1 MSQVPNKYTL
11 VTGKEQRNKFSL
23 PHRHLTTTDFF
34 RPQPVVCRETV
45 PNDKMNVDITSFVR
59 LFPMPFPVFGNI
71 RYYNRV
77 FFVPY
82 RQIMEGFSNFITDTD
97 YATGSTYVRIQSVP
111 WFTNADLCDAF
122 KYNASDP
129 VHLSEPISAGF
140 YLRQYGDYQ
149 YMVDE
154 SGKIVLYTVTGVVK
168 VGFYSDGQ
176 NWYWCFNLQD
186 PLRTAIQNYGHYDHG
201 TASFDDS
208 STPVVIA
215 LTDTVTSESYDF
227 SYTPP
232 SHQGSWLEDEH
243 PAPSIIGDYDHYKFD
258 YEFNGSLYR
267 FTNQGRR
274 FYSLLCSLGY
284 RVDFTNSAGAWTNTQ
299 KLSAGK
305 LLAWTKVMLDWY
317 EPSQYALT
325 SSLATLF
332 SGVLPSSG
340 RHIDSNDL
348 VSISSLQFV
357 CYDRD
362 YFTSAWNNPSAPNV
376 KDSDVVISDSTI
388 ANGPNSSGYYN
399 SASVLRNFEPS
410 NDRGIGS
417 ANGTPSLNGSY
428 LDSQGVLNSHGTLYP
443 GNISWYI
450 LDQLRALTNY
460 TRRHQLSGFRTVD
473 RYLSQYGI
481 KLSDDRVQ
489 RCYYIDGYSYSAD
502 IMDIMSTAD
511 TPQASLGDY
520 AGKGIAYSDAHRS
533 IDFDCDE
540 FGYLIVVSSVVPE
553 VGYVQGIM
561 RENFH
566 LDRFSF
572 FNADFDNLGTQAIRH
587 DELFADNG
595 LMKIDGSGIATS
607 VLTPDS
613 VFGFTPRYMEYKI
626 GYDFLTGDFN
636 VPSRREGMDAYH
648 LFRLFN
654 DGNINPINKAFLY
667 GEQKQYDR
675 IFNNTD
681 DDYDHMYIVHNC
693 HITAYRA
700 MKSASDVYDFEHAP
714 GEVMQ
719 VAANG
724 TQLH

>member
-77 FFVPY
+77 FYVPF

-97 YATGSTYVRIQSVP
+97 YAYGSTFVRIQSVP
-111 WFTNADLCDAF
+111 WFTNADLAYAF
-122 KYNASDP
+122 GYNPSNP
-129 VHLSEPISAGF
+129 VNLSEPIQGDF
-140 YLRQYGDYQ
+140 YWRQSGDYKLL
-149 YMVDE
+149 VDA
-154 SGKIVLYTVTGVVK
+154 SGKVLIFSNGSVNDMCFVMIG
-168 VGFYSDGQ
+168 DE
-176 NWYWCFNLQD
+176 WYML
-186 PLRTAIQNYGHYDHG
+186 P
-201 TASFDDS
+201 
-208 STPVVIA
+208 
-215 LTDTVTSESYDF
+215 TVTSYLYDIVLSF
-227 SYTPP
+227 GVTPSGTVSISSSGSTGTATITDSRLSHTYVFVYDLFTKKGYFDTSSNSEIVP
-232 SHQGSWLEDEH
+232 S
-243 PAPSIIGDYDHYKFD
+243 GDYEKVMFD
-258 YEFNGSLYR
+258 YSYNGKYYR

-274 FYSLLCSLGY
+274 FYSLLTSLGY
-284 RVDFTNSAGAWTNTQ
+284 RVDFTSSGTTFANTQ

-305 LLAWTKVMLDWY
+305 LLAWVKVMLDWY

-325 SSLATLF
+325 SDLATLF
-332 SGVLPSSG
+332 TGGVSSSG
-340 RHIDSNDL
+340 RHITQTDL
-348 VSISSLQFV
+348 FHISALQFV

-376 KDSDVVISDSTI
+376 ADSNVKIDDSSVENYLNSTI
-388 ANGPNSSGYYN
+388 YNRRSSILNFQNNIGSSVGGSSNGSPSLVGANDASLVSTSPNS
-399 SASVLRNFEPS
+399 
-410 NDRGIGS
+410 
-417 ANGTPSLNGSY
+417 
-428 LDSQGVLNSHGTLYP
+428 
-443 GNISWYI
+443 ISWYI

-511 TPQASLGDY
+511 TPQAALGDY

-572 FNADFDNLGTQAIRH
+572 FNSDFDNLGTQAIRH

-636 VPSRREGMDAYH
+636 IPSRREGMDAYH

-654 DGNINPINKAFLY
+654 DGNINPINKSFLY

-714 GEVMQ
+714 GDVMQ

>member
-11 VTGKEQRNKFSL
+11 VTGKEERNKFSL

-122 KYNASDP
+122 KYNVSDP
-129 VHLSEPISAGF
+129 VHLSEPITPGF

-149 YMVDE
+149 YLVNQT
-154 SGKIVLYTVTGVVK
+154 GKIVTFTVTGVVE
-168 VGFYSDGQ
+168 VGFYFDGQ
-176 NWYWCFNLQD
+176 NWFWCYNLQD
-186 PLRTAIQNYGHYDHG
+186 PLKTALNNFGKSLQGSATFSASGGSTVITLTEGG
-201 TASFDDS
+201 T
-208 STPVVIA
+208 STQ
-215 LTDTVTSESYDF
+215 YDF
-227 SYTPP
+227 IFEPP
-232 SHQGSWLEDEH
+232 SHQGFWTDAYSH
-243 PAPSIIGDYDHYKFD
+243 PAPVIIGDYDHYKFD
-258 YEFNGSLYR
+258 YEFNGGQYR
-267 FTNQGRR
+267 FTNEGRR
-274 FYSLLCSLGY
+274 FYTLLCSLGY
-284 RVDFTNSAGAWTNTQ
+284 RVDFKNSGGSWSNTQ

-340 RHIDSNDL
+340 RHIDSTDL
-348 VSISSLQFV
+348 VNISTLQFV

-376 KDSDVVISDSTI
+376 KDSDVSFADSSVQ
-388 ANGPNSSGYYN
+388 NYRNSTDWNRRS
-399 SASVLRNFEPS
+399 SVVNYEVSPS
-410 NDRGIGS
+410 LNPPGGS
-417 ANGTPSLNGSY
+417 SNGTPVLLGS
-428 LDSQGVLNSHGTLYP
+428 SGQSVANTSYP
-443 GNISWYI
+443 NNISWYI

-460 TRRHQLSGFRTVD
+460 SRRHQLSGFRTVD

-595 LMKIDGSGIATS
+595 LMKIDGSGIATT
-607 VLTPDS
+607 VLSPDS

-636 VPSRREGMDAYH
+636 IPSRREGMDAYH

-654 DGNINPINKAFLY
+654 DGDINPINKSFLY

-714 GEVMQ
+714 GDVMQ

>member
-11 VTGKEQRNKFSL
+11 VTGKEKRNKFSL

-97 YATGSTYVRIQSVP
+97 YATGSSYVRIQSVP
-111 WFTNADLCDAF
+111 WFTNSDLCDAF
-122 KYNASDP
+122 KYNASNP
-129 VHLSEPISAGF
+129 VNLSEPITPGF

-154 SGKIVLYTVTGVVK
+154 TGKIALYTVTGIVK

-176 NWYWCFNLQD
+176 NWYWCYNLQD
-186 PLRTAIQNYGHYDHG
+186 PLRTALQNFGHSDRG
-201 TASFDDS
+201 TASFTTDV
-208 STPVVIA
+208 STIIA
-215 LTDTVTSESYDF
+215 LTESSTSSYYDF
-227 SYTPP
+227 EFTAP
-232 SHQGSWLEDEH
+232 SHQGIWFEDEY

-258 YEFNGSLYR
+258 YEFNGSYYR
-267 FTNQGRR
+267 FTNDGRR
-274 FYSLLCSLGY
+274 FYTLLCSLGY
-284 RVDFTNSAGAWTNTQ
+284 RVDFKNSAGAWTNTQ

-340 RHIDSNDL
+340 RHIDSTDL
-348 VSISSLQFV
+348 TNIASLQFV

-376 KDSDVVISDSTI
+376 ADTGVLVDDDTVINNISG
-388 ANGPNSSGYYN
+388 ANINYRTVARTTSSGVFG
-399 SASVLRNFEPS
+399 SV
-410 NDRGIGS
+410 
-417 ANGTPSLNGSY
+417 NGSPTIN
-428 LDSQGVLNSHGTLYP
+428 GVVDNSGSVVGQPTPY
-443 GNISWYI
+443 NISWYI

-595 LMKIDGSGIATS
+595 LMKIDGSGIATT

-636 VPSRREGMDAYH
+636 IPSRREGMDAYH

-654 DGNINPINKAFLY
+654 DGNINPINKSFLY

-714 GEVMQ
+714 GDVMQ

>member
-122 KYNASDP
+122 KYNVSDP
-129 VHLSEPISAGF
+129 EHLSEPIASGY
-140 YLRQYGDYQ
+140 YLRQYGDFQ
-149 YMVDE
+149 YLVNE
-154 SGKIVLYTVTGVVK
+154 SGKIALFTVTGVVK
-168 VGFYSDGQ
+168 VGFYFDGQ
-176 NWYWCFNLQD
+176 NWYWCYNLQD
-186 PLRTAIQNYGHYDHG
+186 PLRSATKALRHVDLGA
-201 TASFDDS
+201 ASF
-208 STPVVIA
+208 STSGGPTYIT
-215 LTDTVTSESYDF
+215 LTESGTSVQYDF
-227 SYTPP
+227 AFEPP
-232 SHQGSWLEDEH
+232 SHEGVWIDTPN
-243 PAPSIIGDYDHYKFD
+243 PAPVIIGDYDHNKFD
-258 YEFNGSLYR
+258 YAYNGSYYR

-274 FYSLLCSLGY
+274 FYNLLCSLGY
-284 RVDFTNSAGAWTNTQ
+284 RVDFSNSSGTWSNTQ

-340 RHIDSNDL
+340 RHIDSTDL
-348 VSISSLQFV
+348 VNISSLQFV

-376 KDSDVVISDSTI
+376 KDSDVTILDSSVQ
-388 ANGPNSSGYYN
+388 NGPNSSGQFGFL
-399 SASVLRNFEPS
+399 SALRNWES
-410 NDRGIGS
+410 NTPGYGS
-417 ANGTPSLNGSY
+417 ANGTPTINGSRSTSSGANI
-428 LDSQGVLNSHGTLYP
+428 DQSTSP
-443 GNISWYI
+443 SNISWYI

-489 RCYYIDGYSYSAD
+489 RCYYIDGYNYSAD

-595 LMKIDGSGIATS
+595 LMKIDGSGIASS

-636 VPSRREGMDAYH
+636 IPSRREGMDAYH

-714 GEVMQ
+714 GQVMQ